1 MGPRADLVKKMGP
14 RADVNMNCTLYL
26 QEPVAFGWGLILLFL
41 AVLFLV
47 VCLFVFHV
55 SGRLIVILFF
65 KFLRFPRLLQI

>member
-1 MGPRADLVKKMGP
+1 MGPRADLVKKVGP

-47 VCLFVFHV
+47 VCFNWVCFSCFRKTYCNIVF
-55 SGRLIVILFF
+55 
-65 KFLRFPRLLQI
+65 QIS